1 MAMYT
6 IYTGFTEFRNHILC
20 IHRFESLSLIFFNLN
35 FILILDIVDQNKMY
49 LFASK
54 GTKAAYLNLDL
65 QLYQG
70 VQPFQKLFFKNE
82 LL

>member
-1 MAMYT
+1 M
-6 IYTGFTEFRNHILC
+6 
-20 IHRFESLSLIFFNLN
+20 
-35 FILILDIVDQNKMY
+35 LDIVDQNKMY